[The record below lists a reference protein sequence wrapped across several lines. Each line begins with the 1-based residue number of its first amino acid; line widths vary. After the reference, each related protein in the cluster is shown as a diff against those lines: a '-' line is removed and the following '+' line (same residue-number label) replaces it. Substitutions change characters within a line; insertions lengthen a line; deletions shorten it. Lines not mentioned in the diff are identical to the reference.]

1 MKSLSKILLLSAV
14 GLCVESGNLSYASFE
29 DNSSLLKSGIP
40 TLHTHHTYIRHTQ
53 EILNSGNTQ
62 LIITP
67 F

>member
-14 GLCVESGNLSYASFE
+14 GLCVESGNLAYASFE

-40 TLHTHHTYIRHTQ
+40 TLHTHHTYHTSH
-53 EILNSGNTQ
+53 IHTPYSGNTQ